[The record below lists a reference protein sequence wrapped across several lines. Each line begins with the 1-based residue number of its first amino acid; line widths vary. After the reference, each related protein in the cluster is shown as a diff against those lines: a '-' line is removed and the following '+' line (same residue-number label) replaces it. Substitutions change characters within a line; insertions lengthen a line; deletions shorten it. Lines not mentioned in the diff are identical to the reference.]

1 MDRQALSDQAVR
13 RKADAAIARSEGRL
27 WDALFCECMYFHFD
41 RMAKGTPEKDV
52 PIRAMLALG
61 FPLIQ
66 LGFSPLVKKECTA
79 KIVSWSLQD
88 GTEESLRAILKQY
101 QR

>member
-1 MDRQALSDQAVR
+1 MDRQALSDQALR
-13 RKADAAIARSEGRL
+13 HRSDAVIARGEGRL

-41 RMAKGTPEKDV
+41 RLAKGTPEKDV

-66 LGFSPLVKKECTA
+66 LGFSPVVKKECTA

-88 GTEESLRAILKQY
+88 GTEEALRDILKQF
-101 QR
+101 QK